1 MTFGPN
7 LLGCYYSKEEKK
19 EKLREIPLGRMFV
32 GSYLL

>member
-1 MTFGPN
+1 MVAFGPN
-7 LLGCYYSKEEKK
+7 LLGCYYSKE